1 MTTVMMMWFKMSTV
15 KTMTLMN
22 VCCIVCVRVCAS
34 WPAPRSVLQHFNSS
48 GSRCCLTNC

>member
-22 VCCIVCVRVCAS
+22 VCCIVCVCVCACVCQLACS
-34 WPAPRSVLQHFNSS
+34 QICSPTL
-48 GSRCCLTNC
+48 